1 LENPL
6 KIEWIGRFAYSPITG
21 LEKTMALKITL
32 KPNEKMIIGGAVVT
46 NGNIKNTDLI
56 IENNVPVLRQ
66 KNILSQKDATSP
78 CSRIYFTIQLMYI
91 DEENIAAHQEI
102 YWSLV
107 RELLDAAPRLTGH
120 IDLINEQILSGNY
133 YGALKL
139 SSELIHYEQEVLRY
153 ADANSITAGV

>member
-1 LENPL
+1 
-6 KIEWIGRFAYSPITG
+6 
-21 LEKTMALKITL
+21 MALKITL

-66 KNILSQKDATSP
+66 KDILSQKDATSS

-91 DEENIAAHQEI
+91 DEENIAAHQDI
-102 YWSLV
+102 YWNLI
-107 RELLDAAPRLTGH
+107 RELLDAAPRFTGH

>member
-1 LENPL
+1 
-6 KIEWIGRFAYSPITG
+6 
-21 LEKTMALKITL
+21 MALKITL
-32 KPNEKMIIGGAVVT
+32 KPNEKMILGGAVVT

-66 KNILSQKDATSP
+66 KDILSEKDATSP
-78 CSRIYFTIQLMYI
+78 SSRIYFTIQLMYI
-91 DEENIAAHQEI
+91 DEENIAAHQDT

-107 RELLDAAPRLTGH
+107 GELLDAAPRLTGH

-153 ADANSITAGV
+153 ADANPITAGV